1 MSEQITNKFAAV
13 LAEIDGK
20 TDDYREVLVLLLTKI
35 NIDSMDLL
43 SDLREANWHDA
54 DIAEIASEVSIFK
67 ETDIYAE
74 LNLLFQV
81 VRHAKDSELRGILD
95 TFFSNNIDRNL

>member
-20 TDDYREVLVLLLTKI
+20 TEDYRDVLVLLLEKI
-35 NIDSMDLL
+35 NLSGSDLL
-43 SDLREANWHDA
+43 DDLREANWHDA
-54 DIAEIASEVSIFK
+54 DIAEITDNAIFK
-67 ETDIYAE
+67 ETNIYAE
-74 LNLLFQV
+74 LNTLFQT
-81 VRHAKDSELRGILD
+81 VRHAKDTELRGILD